1 MNAPPRHRTRRR
13 RLHGTQ
19 GRSMKHAAQIVFG
32 VAILA
37 AWASW
42 DLGSACVRTFIFG
55 HSASRQLEDMI
66 EAEDE
71 T

>member
-1 MNAPPRHRTRRR
+1 
-13 RLHGTQ
+13 
-19 GRSMKHAAQIVFG
+19 MKHAAQIVFG